1 MEFDGDF
8 ELTPEE
14 MASFICIDCGIN
26 TDINGHYYIL
36 EHDVWALTGL
46 TLGDNKMLCMPCC
59 ESRIGR
65 KIEHKDLIDFPEIN
79 DSFIVRDYIDGVKL

>member
-1 MEFDGDF
+1 MIEEDF

-14 MASFICIDCGIN
+14 MATFICIDCGIN